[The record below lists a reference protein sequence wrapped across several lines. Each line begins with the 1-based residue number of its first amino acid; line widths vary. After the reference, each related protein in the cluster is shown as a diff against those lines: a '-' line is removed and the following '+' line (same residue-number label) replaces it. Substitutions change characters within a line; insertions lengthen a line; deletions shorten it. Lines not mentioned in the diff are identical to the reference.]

1 MSVHTTPQDAY
12 WKFFESLNAR
22 DAAGWAGV
30 MSYPHVRVSP
40 EGAGKIFRSAEEY
53 AADALWEPVADA
65 EMVRT
70 QGLKPTVVHEEVDK
84 VHLAGGWTRF
94 RPDGDPI
101 LKNRVT
107 YILTRVDDGWG
118 IQARFGVDSVTD
130 EDVTPMERIS
140 IIVVRQFLDAWRT
153 RAFAVCARQCHFP
166 VTDIGISSILTI
178 ADAEALASELESMP
192 RLGSSFESLEALQS
206 GKLGVNVAATV
217 VGERGEPG
225 LRGVFLV
232 AGRAGR
238 WGIVGIS
245 RLH

>member
-94 RPDGDPI
+94 RPDGDPQWF
-101 LKNRVT
+101 
-107 YILTRVDDGWG
+107 TRPNE
-118 IQARFGVDSVTD
+118 AN
-130 EDVTPMERIS
+130 TPAQVLS
-140 IIVVRQFLDAWRT
+140 IEN
-153 RAFAVCARQCHFP
+153 C
-166 VTDIGISSILTI
+166 
-178 ADAEALASELESMP
+178 
-192 RLGSSFESLEALQS
+192 
-206 GKLGVNVAATV
+206 GKTK
-217 VGERGEPG
+217 E
-225 LRGVFLV
+225 
-232 AGRAGR
+232 
-238 WGIVGIS
+238 GIVDCNGVTLPYLSPSNDVVKGSTDLYDYWVRIGQAEEA
-245 RLH
+245 RLAAESAPGAGAAHGDEL